1 MQRPRTSRLILA
13 PLAAAIVAF
22 GMWVAL
28 AADTTTGTAVG
39 AGAVA
44 PAAPLDTVV
53 TATTVAPTTTP
64 APPPPSVTLPTAPH
78 ETLVATIDPAVT
90 VLDVFE
96 APDGDPAVLEFALT
110 NPTFFGNELV
120 LMVTDVA
127 DDGDWL
133 KVQVPVRPN
142 GSEVWIRTADASLS
156 SHRYRAEVSL
166 GTRSVRVWN
175 DDELIVETGAVIGAD
190 RSPTPLGR
198 FFVNDLVEKW
208 EGSAYGPWV
217 LSLSAFS
224 EVLDEFAGGEPVI
237 AIHGT
242 NQPELIGGA
251 HSNGCIRVPNEVV
264 RLLATTVPMGTPVDI
279 TT

>member
-1 MQRPRTSRLILA
+1 MF
-13 PLAAAIVAF
+13 V
-22 GMWVAL
+22 
-28 AADTTTGTAVG
+28 
-39 AGAVA
+39 
-44 PAAPLDTVV
+44 
-53 TATTVAPTTTP
+53 
-64 APPPPSVTLPTAPH
+64 
-78 ETLVATIDPAVT
+78 E
-90 VLDVFE
+90 
-96 APDGDPAVLEFALT
+96 PDGEPAVLEFALT

-127 DDGDWL
+127 DDGEWL
-133 KVQVPVRPN
+133 QVQVPVRPN
-142 GSEVWIRTADASLS
+142 GTEVWIRASDVSLS
-156 SHRYRAEVSL
+156 SHRYHAEVSL
-166 GTRSVRVWN
+166 GARSVRVWN
-175 DDELIVETGAVIGAD
+175 GDELVVETGAVIGAD

-208 EGSAYGPWV
+208 DGSAYGPWV

-224 EVLDEFAGGEPVI
+224 EVLEEFAGGAPVI

-264 RLLATTVPMGTPVDI
+264 RLLAATVPMGTPVDI